1 MSLFTQPL
9 IQKLAPSIELA
20 INKALTMDPSATK
33 KLKPLNGCILEINIE
48 SLKQSLFLG
57 AKDGQVLLLSAD
69 KAPTVILTGNV
80 SALIKLALLK
90 DRSTLF
96 KQRQVAFSGD
106 AVRAQQ
112 IQTFARSLQIDW
124 EGLLAEAI
132 GDTPARF
139 LSSSTKQSLMFM
151 QSLSQ
156 NFMRD
161 VEDYIKYELRLL
173 PTRARATKQFE
184 AIDKLRLASDR
195 LDARVKIVT
204 KKFKRG

>member
-9 IQKLAPSIELA
+9 IQKLAPSIETA
-20 INKALTMDPSATK
+20 INKALAMDPAATK

-48 SLKQSLFLG
+48 SLKQSLFIG
-57 AKDGQVLLLSAD
+57 AKDGRVLLLSAD
-69 KAPTVILTGNV
+69 KAPTVMLTGSV

-90 DRSTLF
+90 DKTTLL
-96 KQRQVAFSGD
+96 KQRQISFSGD

-112 IQTFARSLQIDW
+112 IQTFASSLQIDW
-124 EGLLAEAI
+124 EGLLADTI

-139 LSSSTKQSLMFM
+139 LSSSTKQSFMFM
-151 QSLSQ
+151 QTLSK
-156 NFMRD
+156 NFIRD

-173 PTRARATKQFE
+173 PTKARAAKQFE
-184 AIDKLRLASDR
+184 AIDQLRLASDR
-195 LDARVKIVT
+195 LEARVKIVT